1 MNYSIIFSIIMIIF
15 LYYINIKFS
24 VTGRKDILF
33 GCIVEDEF
41 KKKEPFKALIKNYK
55 ITKTFILVISVLVT
69 ITGLFINNEYIP
81 EIGILIYIVLSIVI
95 GVIFNN
101 RVKFLK
107 RNNKFNQESKKEVAV
122 VNLEKQ
128 KITIKR
134 IIFYIAIT
142 MSFIIFN
149 VYMVIERYPYL
160 PNKIATHFNINGQ
173 PNGWMVKSPELIL
186 SLTSI
191 LFITLIIY
199 VVIDIILQ
207 KTHCKINPKNP
218 EESHKANQ
226 KTNKILSIMLFI
238 TMLPEFISLTIG
250 NLMTL
255 EVVTFN
261 CGIIISL
268 LQGITLIGVIITIL
282 VSFKSKNNYNVKND
296 KVVYKDDDSY
306 WKAGFIYYNKN
317 NSNVFVEKRSGLGV
331 TINAGTTIGMAIY
344 IGIVILIAFTVIL
357 PFI

>member
-1 MNYSIIFSIIMIIF
+1 MIIF
-15 LYYINIKFS
+15 LYYISIKFS
-24 VTGRKDILF
+24 ITGRKDILF
-33 GCIVEDEF
+33 GCVVEDEL
-41 KKKEPFKALIKNYK
+41 KKKEPFKTLIKNYK
-55 ITKTFILVISVLVT
+55 ISKTFILVISVLVT
-69 ITGLFINNEYIP
+69 ITGLFINDEYIP
-81 EIGILIYIVLSIVI
+81 EMGILIYIILSMVI
-95 GVIFNN
+95 GIIFNN
-101 RVKFLK
+101 RVKFIK
-107 RNNKFNQESKKEVAV
+107 RNNKFNQKNKKEVV
-122 VNLEKQ
+122 IVNLEKQ

-149 VYMVIERYPYL
+149 AYMVIERYPYL
-160 PNKIATHFNINGQ
+160 PNKIAIHFNINGQ
-173 PNGWMVKSPELIL
+173 PNGWMEKSPELLL

-199 VVIDIILQ
+199 VGVDIILQ

-218 EESHKANQ
+218 EESHKVNQ
-226 KTNKILSIMLFI
+226 KTNKILSVMLFI

-255 EVVTFN
+255 GVVTFN
-261 CGIIISL
+261 CGIIINL
-268 LQGITLIGVIITIL
+268 LQVITIIGIIITTL
-282 VSFKSKNNYNVKND
+282 VSFKSKNNYKIKND
-296 KVVYKDDDSY
+296 KVVYKDDDNY

-344 IGIVILIAFTVIL
+344 IGIVILIAFAIIL